1 MSGLNFN
8 AQVETFARRWP
19 PASGVVIDRRG
30 NAVDVTETV
39 WRLNDAMNPTVI
51 DWDLMPITAPE
62 IDDGVRSYIGHLIK
76 TAATMSVRNAFHRI
90 RALVA
95 TPAFKDAIDHN
106 GSIPYLAFSQAK
118 EALGKD
124 NQWKLHD
131 ARAMYRWCVG
141 QRFAGFTHE
150 ILELIDEWS
159 LGGNAKGR
167 AVRSKDPK
175 QGPLTPME
183 VATIVSH
190 LHAARLRGEMP
201 IAEQAAIVLCL
212 ATGSNAGQYAS
223 MREEDL
229 SPIIADGNVI
239 GYILQVPR
247 HKKGLDYYRD
257 GFRKRKLDVF
267 FGTVLQELINHNGQ
281 RPALSDNQSRP
292 LFKRQRPPV
301 HDRNDGDEWRYHI
314 SALSFTELLKAG
326 IARLGVIGRDG
337 EPLTVN
343 TRRFRYT
350 LLTRMK
356 RNGASKLAMV
366 DAADHSDDQS
376 IGIYWEIGSDIV
388 DQLDKAL
395 ALDLA
400 PRAQA
405 LAGIVIGEADAIRG
419 DKKGSRRYLADRERN
434 RLEAT
439 GTCGQNSFCNI
450 TAPYACYRCVKF
462 QAWMEGP
469 HEEVLDQLIRERQRR
484 ADRGLDPKI
493 VGVEDELIMAVANV
507 IRRIQAIKEK
517 LEAAND

>member
-1 MSGLNFN
+1 MSVLTQQ
-8 AQVETFARRWP
+8 AAAHSARRWQP
-19 PASGVVIDRRG
+19 SSGIVIDRRG
-30 NAVDVTETV
+30 NSVDITGPV
-39 WRLNDAMNPTVI
+39 WRLNDAITPRII
-51 DWDLMPITAPE
+51 DWSLME
-62 IDDGVRSYIGHLIK
+62 IDDSAVLDAIKSYIGHLIK
-76 TAATMSVRNAFHRI
+76 TGATYSAVNAFHRI
-90 RALVA
+90 RLLVGVPTFQKEA
-95 TPAFKDAIDHN
+95 AAGHDI
-106 GSIPYLAFSQAK
+106 SYLAFSQAK
-118 EALGKD
+118 DALGKE

-141 QRFAGFTHE
+141 QRFEGFTHE
-150 ILELIDEWS
+150 TLALLEEWS
-159 LGGNAKGR
+159 LGGNPKGR

-175 QGPLTPME
+175 KGPLTPME
-183 VATIVSH
+183 VATVVSH

-229 SPIIADGNVI
+229 SPILANGKVV
-239 GYILQVPR
+239 GYILKVPR

-267 FGTVLQELINHNGQ
+267 FGTVLQELISQNGQ
-281 RPALSDNQSRP
+281 RPASSDNQARP
-292 LFKRQRPPV
+292 LFKRERAPR
-301 HDRNDGDEWRYHI
+301 HDRNDGDDWRFHI
-314 SALSFTELLKAG
+314 SAQTFTDLLQAG
-326 IARLGVIGRDG
+326 IARLGVMGRDS
-337 EPLTVN
+337 EPLSVT

-395 ALDLA
+395 ALELA

-405 LAGIVIGEADAIRG
+405 LAGIVAGEADAIRG
-419 DKKGSRRYLADRERN
+419 DRKGSRRYLADRERN
-434 RLEAT
+434 RLEPT

-469 HEEVLDQLIRERQRR
+469 HEEVLDQLVRERQRR

-493 VGVEDELIMAVANV
+493 VGVEDELILAVANV
-507 IRRIQAIKEK
+507 VRRIQAIKERRA
-517 LEAAND
+517 AAND

>member
-1 MSGLNFN
+1 MTGLLVDTQ
-8 AQVETFARRWP
+8 AEPITRRWP
-19 PASGVVIDRRG
+19 PTSGVVIDRRG
-30 NAVDVTETV
+30 NAVDVTGTV

-51 DWDLMPITAPE
+51 DWDHMPIAAAQ

-76 TAATMSVRNAFHRI
+76 TAATLSVRNAFHRI
-90 RALVA
+90 RELAA
-95 TPAFKDAIDHN
+95 TPAFQEAASHDGA
-106 GSIPYLAFSQAK
+106 IPYLAFSQAK
-118 EALGKD
+118 DALGKD
-124 NQWKLHD
+124 DQWKLHD

-141 QRFAGFTHE
+141 QRFEAFNHE
-150 ILELIDEWS
+150 TLALLEEWS

-175 QGPLTPME
+175 KGPLTPME

-190 LHAARLRGEMP
+190 LHAARLRGDMP

-229 SPIIADGNVI
+229 SPIIADGKVI

-267 FGTVLQELINHNGQ
+267 FGTVLQELISQNGQ
-281 RPALSDNQSRP
+281 RPASSDNQARP
-292 LFKRQRPPV
+292 LFKRERAPL
-301 HDRNDGDEWRYHI
+301 HDRNDGDDWRFHI

-326 IARLGVIGRDG
+326 IARLGVLGRDG
-337 EPLTVN
+337 EALQVN

-356 RNGASKLAMV
+356 RNGASKLAMI
-366 DAADHSDDQS
+366 DAADHTDDQS

-388 DQLDKAL
+388 DQLDRAL
-395 ALDLA
+395 ALELA

-405 LAGIVIGEADAIRG
+405 LAGIVAGEADAIRG
-419 DKKGSRRYLADRERN
+419 DKKSSRRYLADRERN

-450 TAPYACYRCVKF
+450 TAP
-462 QAWMEGP
+462 
-469 HEEVLDQLIRERQRR
+469 
-484 ADRGLDPKI
+484 
-493 VGVEDELIMAVANV
+493 
-507 IRRIQAIKEK
+507 
-517 LEAAND
+517 